1 MYVIIWFIVSEL
13 YVIYKKREKE
23 RKTQKKREN
32 EKELTR
38 NNFQKSILYNL

>member
-1 MYVIIWFIVSEL
+1 MYMIIWFIVSEL

-32 EKELTR
+32 EIENEKE
-38 NNFQKSILYNL
+38 II